1 METFSF
7 PPVPVV
13 IRVDGQPVDVTADHD
28 AGFLLALLGA
38 VVAELAEAL
47 QVGRIEEESHVAS
60 MGLNVVSNAGGNC
73 SALRRTATAQR
84 LILKLLPP

>member
-13 IRVDGQPVDVTADHD
+13 IRVDWQPIDVAADHD
-28 AGFLLALLGA
+28 AGLLLALLGA

-47 QVGRIEEESHVAS
+47 QVGRIEEENHVAS
-60 MGLNVVSNAGGNC
+60 MGLNVVSDAGGNG
-73 SALRRTATAQR
+73 SALRGAATTQR
-84 LILKLLPP
+84 LAL